1 MTRGGI
7 LRVLSVLSLALA
19 VPPAPAHAQDD
30 ASGKAP
36 KTGAFQLRIPTRS
49 KTSAIPT
56 VVARMGWGTMEQVK
70 AAAKKDN
77 ADVDYQ
83 LSNESF
89 EVYVP
94 DGYTGAEPYGLI
106 VWVSAGPSGAPPA
119 HWLPVLD
126 RHKLIWV
133 GANNSGNDRPGW
145 VRLGLA
151 VDAAEH
157 LPTLYKIDPLR
168 LYASGGSGGGRCAS
182 MLAMGF
188 PDVFTGGGYPLIG
201 TNYFKIVEL
210 PPAESGRP
218 RYYKRAFERPA
229 PKLLALASKE
239 RRHVLLTGDTDAN
252 RQQTRAYF
260 EAMEKDGFKHVT
272 YLQVPGMGHTLPDA
286 EWFEKGIVALDAGR
300 EAVAKS
306 AKPDPAAAQAAGST
320 SAKSRAPVAP
330 KTAAPAAAAAPPKEA
345 DGPHAEAD
353 KLMRLARLY
362 VSNRLYSR
370 AREKLNQVIKEHPGS
385 PQANEAR
392 KLLKEI
398 GAK

>member
-1 MTRGGI
+1 MTSDGI

-19 VPPAPAHAQDD
+19 FPAAPAHAQDD
-30 ASGKAP
+30 AAGKAP
-36 KTGAFQLRIPTRS
+36 KTGAFQLRVPTRS

-70 AAAKKDN
+70 AAAQKDG

-94 DGYTGAEPYGLI
+94 PNYTGVEPYGLI
-106 VWVSAGPSGAPPA
+106 VWVSAGPGGSPPA
-119 HWLPVLD
+119 HDLPVLD
-126 RHKLIWV
+126 KHKLIWV
-133 GANNSGNDRPGW
+133 GANNSGNKRAGW

-168 LYASGGSGGGRCAS
+168 VYASGGSGGGRCAS

-188 PDVFTGGGYPLIG
+188 PDVFTGGGYPIIG

-210 PPAESGRP
+210 PPGENGRP
-218 RYYKRAFERPA
+218 RYYKRAFDRPA
-229 PKLLALASKE
+229 AKLFALASKE

-252 RQQTRAYF
+252 REQTRAYF

-272 YLQVPGMGHTLPDA
+272 YLQVPGMGHSLPDA

-306 AKPDPAAAQAAGST
+306 AKPEPAATQAAVST
-320 SAKSRAPVAP
+320 SAKPQAATAP
-330 KTAAPAAAAAPPKEA
+330 KGTPPAAAAGTPDEVG
-345 DGPHAEAD
+345 GPRAEAE
-353 KLMRLARLY
+353 KLMRLAKLY
-362 VSNRLYSR
+362 VSNRLYAR

-385 PQANEAR
+385 PQADEAR

-398 GAK
+398 GTK